1 MSNTIV
7 IYKSKYGNAEQ
18 YAKWLAAELDADIAE
33 CSPQAFAD
41 IEKYDTVIYGGSM
54 YAVGIL
60 GFDLFKENF
69 DRFAA
74 RKIVVFTVG
83 ASPAW
88 EEAVNEVRETN
99 FPQEMR
105 DKIMHVHLRG
115 GFDFKGLNFVDR
127 VLMTLLKLKI
137 KCKPESKRT
146 PDERGMLGSYSGSHD
161 WKQKSA
167 IQPILEY
174 VRRN

>member
-1 MSNTIV
+1 MKNTIV
-7 IYKSKYGNAEQ
+7 IYKSKYGSAEQ
-18 YAKWLAAELDADIAE
+18 YAKWLAEELSCGIAE
-33 CSPQAFAD
+33 CSPQAFTD
-41 IEKYDTVIYGGSM
+41 IEKYDTVIYGGSL

-69 DRFAA
+69 NRMTAG
-74 RKIVVFTVG
+74 KIVVFTVG

-88 EEAVNEVRETN
+88 EEAIAEVRENN
-99 FPQEMR
+99 FPRDML

-115 GFDFKGLNFVDR
+115 GFDFNGLSFIDKVF
-127 VLMTLLKLKI
+127 MILLKLKI
-137 KCKPESKRT
+137 SCKPEKRRT
-146 PDERGMLGSYSGSHD
+146 PDERGMLGSYSKSHD

-167 IQPILEY
+167 IQPILDY

>member
-7 IYKSKYGNAEQ
+7 IYKSKYGSAKQ
-18 YAKWLAAELDADIAE
+18 YAKWLAEELDADIAE
-33 CSPQAFAD
+33 CSPQAFAN
-41 IEKYDTVIYGGSM
+41 IEKYDTVIYGGSL

-60 GFDLFKENF
+60 GFALFKENF
-69 DRFAA
+69 YKITAD
-74 RKIVVFTVG
+74 KIVVFTVG

-88 EEAVNEVRETN
+88 EEAVAEVRENN

-115 GFDFKGLNFVDR
+115 GFDYKGLNFIDKI
-127 VLMTLLKLKI
+127 LMALLKLKI

-161 WKQKSA
+161 WKSKSA
-167 IQPILEY
+167 LHPILDY
-174 VRRN
+174 VQKA